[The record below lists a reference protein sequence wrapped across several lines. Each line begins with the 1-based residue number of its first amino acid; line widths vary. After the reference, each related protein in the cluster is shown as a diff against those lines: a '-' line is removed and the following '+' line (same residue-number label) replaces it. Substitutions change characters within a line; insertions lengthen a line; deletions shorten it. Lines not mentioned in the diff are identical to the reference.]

1 MQRVLLVINA
11 AILLTNVFVTFS
23 AADVQVAGLAAQAR
37 LGGSSPARRN
47 AASDPASAF
56 LRVMQS
62 LERVLPREKLEQLT
76 PKQVGSIY
84 DAVAQHGVAASDG
97 AARIL
102 GEASG
107 SGLKSAT
114 DEAGKAVRA
123 QVEAVLTESFRDP
136 DVVSRLTAE
145 VLNSVR

>member
-1 MQRVLLVINA
+1 MRKVRRAVSESHALPAVVHPSVGSLDGVVARPAGVVRSVGKVALLAFPA
-11 AILLTNVFVTFS
+11 AKRKS
-23 AADVQVAGLAAQAR
+23 R
-37 LGGSSPARRN
+37 S
-47 AASDPASAF
+47 
-56 LRVMQS
+56 
-62 LERVLPREKLEQLT
+62 REKLEQLT

-84 DAVAQHGVAASDG
+84 DAVAQHGVAVSDG

-102 GEASG
+102 GEGSG
-107 SGLKSAT
+107 SGLKAAT
-114 DEAGKAVRA
+114 DEAGRAVRA